1 MSSSDRI
8 RSLAA
13 EIRGHDPTTP
23 RFVVVVCGAPARI
36 ATFARACL
44 RLSSFRP
51 PPEEAPA
58 VPVPHAVA
66 LMPLGDALELYVY
79 ALPLVPA
86 YAPLWPLTL
95 STAHVV
101 VRIDQSASRLLDE
114 ACAISGRRALAAST
128 LMPSFSED
136 DEEIVGALV
145 NAAVEA
151 AIR

>member
-1 MSSSDRI
+1 MSSSDQI
-8 RSLAA
+8 RGLLA
-13 EIRGHDPTTP
+13 EIRGHDPTTS

-36 ATFARACL
+36 ATFSRACL
-44 RLSSFRP
+44 RLASFRP
-51 PPEEAPA
+51 PPEETPA

-114 ACAISGRRALAAST
+114 ACAISGKSALAATT
-128 LMPSFSED
+128 LLPTFTED
-136 DEEIVGALV
+136 DEDLVGALV